1 MTFNTISAKHCP
13 ETTALPKSILDM
25 PERDL
30 ILLALMKTL
39 PFIIILVL
47 LAAISLLQAEQAHL
61 TKSKVKQIAALVA
74 KKLEPTDPI
83 FDAKS
88 GTWHCYAGPQ
98 GPGVGLVIVIRDK
111 DGYYK
116 RMYPNKVDNYYMM
129 ERSLKRRID
138 KIIKSNGEQI
148 VAHQGILNE

>member
-1 MTFNTISAKHCP
+1 
-13 ETTALPKSILDM
+13 
-25 PERDL
+25 
-30 ILLALMKTL
+30 MKTL

-47 LAAISLLQAEQAHL
+47 LAATSLLQAEQAHL

-74 KKLEPTDPI
+74 KKLEPNTDPI